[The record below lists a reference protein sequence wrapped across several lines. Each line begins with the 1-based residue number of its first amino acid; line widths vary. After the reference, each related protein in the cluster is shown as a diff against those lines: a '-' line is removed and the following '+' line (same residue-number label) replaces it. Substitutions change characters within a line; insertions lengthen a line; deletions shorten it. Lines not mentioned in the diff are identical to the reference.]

1 MKNIILKYG
10 AIGGA
15 AIVLFVAV
23 TQAYEL
29 VYREGITQYIGYLGL
44 IIMPLTLFFGLK
56 ELRDKYAGGSLSYG
70 KAVLAGLGI
79 SIFAALLYCVYTY
92 IDYKFLGDKDV
103 QSLIKYTT
111 EEMRRA
117 GNTPAEINSK
127 VEKIHKHYGSVRP
140 YISNLVWYT
149 GLGFIYSTVIYFLLK
164 IKPKP

>member
-10 AIGGA
+10 AIGGLLV
-15 AIVLFVAV
+15 VLFVSI
-23 TQAYEL
+23 TQGYEL

-44 IIMPLTLFFGLK
+44 IIMPLTLFFGLR

-70 KAVLAGLGI
+70 KAVLAGVGI

-92 IDYKFLGDKDV
+92 VDYKFLGDKDV
-103 QSLIKYTT
+103 QSLIKYTSK
-111 EEMRRA
+111 EMRRA
-117 GNTPAEINSK
+117 GNTPAEINT
-127 VEKIHKHYGSVRP
+127 ELDRIQKHYGSIKP

-164 IKPKP
+164 IKSKP